1 MKGIKT
7 ITKTKTIKNEI
18 VADIKMTLNPTKDK

>member
-7 ITKTKTIKNEI
+7 KTKTKTKNEI